1 MPPSFR
7 ETHKSIHGAWFR
19 HPWLT
24 YSRKEGDTPGLGL
37 CRQVKIKKLLIANR
51 GEIACR
57 VMRAAAA
64 LGIRSVAVY
73 SDADADALHTRTA
86 DEAVGIGGLTA
97 AESYLDA
104 DKIIAAC
111 EQSGADAVHP
121 GYGFLSE
128 NAAFAAAVAEAGI
141 AFVGPPAEAIR
152 LMGDKLEAK
161 RIAAAAGVP
170 TIPGRPEALD
180 SADAAAAAAADIGY
194 PVLLKAQAGGGGRGM
209 RIARD
214 EAECRAGYEQ
224 AVREAQA
231 AFGDGRVFVEK
242 YLERPRHIEIQVL
255 ADGHGSVVH
264 LGERECSIQRRHQK
278 VIEEAPSPF
287 VTPELRAEMGRAAV
301 SLAKA
306 IGYRSAGTVEFVVDA
321 ARNFHLLEMNTRLQ
335 VEHPVTEWIT
345 GIDLVQWMLRIAAG
359 EALDFTQEDVELN
372 GWSMEARICAEDPER
387 DFLPAA
393 GRLVRWQPP
402 SRDSAA
408 GEGASEPA
416 RAESR
421 LETALRLDAG
431 VEEGDEASVY
441 YDSLVA
447 KLVVY
452 GEDRDQAAARLA
464 AALDNFAVEGPATNI
479 LFLASLA
486 RHPRFVAGDLSTAF
500 IGEEYPQ
507 GFRPGAACSGALGQL
522 LGAVTVMVQDR
533 AARLMPADWTEAVL
547 LSDGEETP
555 LRRKWENGCLSVRF
569 GRRVY
574 RLESGWRPYEP
585 IVRCQVRVPV
595 GAGLAGGELFFVV
608 RRDGL
613 CVTVSHGGA
622 KRDFVY
628 LPPRSA
634 RLKGRMAA
642 RPAHLG
648 VTALNAPMP
657 GVLTQLR
664 VEEGAEVKAG
674 QEIGV
679 IEAMK
684 MENSLRSPRD
694 GRVRHIAVRR
704 GDNLETNQLI
714 LQYE

>member
-1 MPPSFR
+1 
-7 ETHKSIHGAWFR
+7 
-19 HPWLT
+19 L
-24 YSRKEGDTPGLGL
+24 
-37 CRQVKIKKLLIANR
+37 KKLLIANR

-57 VMRAAAA
+57 IMRGAQA
-64 LGIRSVAVY
+64 LGIRSVAVC
-73 SDADADALHTRTA
+73 SDADSEALHTRTA
-86 DEAVGIGGLTA
+86 DETVCIGGLTA
-97 AESYLDA
+97 AESYLDVE
-104 DKIIAAC
+104 KIIAAC
-111 EQSGADAVHP
+111 KQSGADALHP

-128 NAAFAAAVAEAGI
+128 NSGFAAAVEKAGI
-141 AFVGPPAEAIR
+141 TFVGPPPEAIR

-170 TIPGRPEALD
+170 TIPGRPEAME
-180 SADAAAAAAADIGY
+180 SADAAVEAAADIGY

-214 EAECRAGYEQ
+214 EAECRAGFEQ
-224 AVREAQA
+224 AVREAEA
-231 AFGDGRVFVEK
+231 AFADGRVFVEK
-242 YLERPRHIEIQVL
+242 YLERPRHIEVQIL

-264 LGERECSIQRRHQK
+264 LGERECSIQRRYQK

-287 VTPELRAEMGRAAV
+287 VTPEMRSEMGEAAV
-301 SLAKA
+301 ALAKA

-321 ARNFHLLEMNTRLQ
+321 SGSFHLLEMNTRLQ
-335 VEHPVTEWIT
+335 VEHPITEWIA

-359 EALDFTQEDVELN
+359 EALDFTQDDVELN

-393 GRLVRWQPP
+393 GRLVRWLPP
-402 SRDSAA
+402 SA
-408 GEGASEPA
+408 GS
-416 RAESR
+416 
-421 LETALRLDAG
+421 ALRLDAG

-452 GEDRDQAAARLA
+452 GRDRDQAASRLA
-464 AALDNFAVEGPATNI
+464 AALDNFAVEGPATNV

-486 RHPRFVAGDLSTAF
+486 RHSRFVAGDLTTAF
-500 IGEEYPQ
+500 IAEEYPD
-507 GFRPGAACSGALGQL
+507 GFRPGADGPAALTQL
-522 LGAVTVMVQDR
+522 LGAVTVLAQDR
-533 AARLMPADWTEAVL
+533 AARLMPADWTEAVV
-547 LSDGEETP
+547 LSDGEEMP
-555 LRRKWENGCLSVRF
+555 LRRKWENGRLSVRF

-574 RLESGWRPYEP
+574 RLESGWRPFEP
-585 IVRCQVRVPV
+585 IVRCDARVPR
-595 GAGLAGGELFFVV
+595 GSGLTGGELFFVV
-608 RRDGL
+608 RREGL
-613 CVTVSHGGA
+613 CVTVSHAGA
-622 KRDFVY
+622 KREFVY

-648 VTALNAPMP
+648 ITVLNAPMP
-657 GVLTQLR
+657 GVLTQLQ
-664 VEEGAEVKAG
+664 VEEGDEVKTG

-694 GRVRHIAVRR
+694 GRIRQVAVSP
-704 GDNLETNQLI
+704 GDNLESNQLI
-714 LQYE
+714 LRYE

>member
-1 MPPSFR
+1 M
-7 ETHKSIHGAWFR
+7 
-19 HPWLT
+19 
-24 YSRKEGDTPGLGL
+24 
-37 CRQVKIKKLLIANR
+37 KKLLIANR

-57 VMRAAAA
+57 IMRGAQA
-64 LGIRSVAVY
+64 LGIRTVAVC
-73 SDADADALHTRTA
+73 SDADSEALHTRTA
-86 DEAVGIGGLTA
+86 DEAVRIGGLTA
-97 AESYLDA
+97 ADSYLDVE
-104 DKIIAAC
+104 KIIAAC
-111 EQSGADAVHP
+111 KQSGADALHP

-128 NAAFAAAVAEAGI
+128 NARFAAAVEEAGI

-170 TIPGRPEALD
+170 VIPGRPEAME
-180 SADAAAAAAADIGY
+180 SADAAAEAAADIGY

-224 AVREAQA
+224 AVREAEA
-231 AFGDGRVFVEK
+231 AFADGRVFVEK
-242 YLERPRHIEIQVL
+242 YLERPRHIEVQVL

-264 LGERECSIQRRHQK
+264 LGERECSIQRRYQK

-287 VTPELRAEMGRAAV
+287 VTPEMRSEMGEAAV

-321 ARNFHLLEMNTRLQ
+321 SGSFHLLEMNTRLQ
-335 VEHPVTEWIT
+335 VEHPITEWIA

-359 EALDFTQEDVELN
+359 DALDFTQDNVELN

-393 GRLVRWQPP
+393 GRLVRWLPP
-402 SRDSAA
+402 AA
-408 GEGASEPA
+408 GP
-416 RAESR
+416 
-421 LETALRLDAG
+421 ALRLDAG

-452 GEDRDQAAARLA
+452 GRDRDQAASRLA
-464 AALDNFAVEGPATNI
+464 AALDNFAVEGPATNV

-486 RHPRFVAGDLSTAF
+486 RHPRFVAGDLTTAF
-500 IGEEYPQ
+500 IAEEYPE
-507 GFRPGAACSGALGQL
+507 GFRPGADCPAALAQL
-522 LGAVTVMVQDR
+522 LGAVTVLAQDR
-533 AARLMPADWTEAVL
+533 AARLMPEEWTQAVL
-547 LSDGEETP
+547 LSDGEEMP
-555 LRRKWENGCLSVRF
+555 LKRKWENGRLSVRF

-585 IVRCQVRVPV
+585 VVRCKVRVPK
-595 GAGLAGGELFFVV
+595 ASGLAGDELFFVV
-608 RRDGL
+608 RREGL
-613 CVTVSHGGA
+613 RVTVSHAGA
-622 KRDFVY
+622 KREFVY

-657 GVLTQLR
+657 GVLTQLQ
-664 VEEGAEVKAG
+664 VAEGDEVKTG

-694 GRVRHIAVRR
+694 GRIRQVAVSP
-704 GDNLETNQLI
+704 GDNLETNQFI
-714 LQYE
+714 LRYE

>member
-1 MPPSFR
+1 M
-7 ETHKSIHGAWFR
+7 
-19 HPWLT
+19 
-24 YSRKEGDTPGLGL
+24 
-37 CRQVKIKKLLIANR
+37 KKLLIANR

-57 VMRAAAA
+57 IMRGAQA
-64 LGIRSVAVY
+64 LGIRTVAVC
-73 SDADADALHTRTA
+73 SDADSEALHTRTA
-86 DEAVGIGGLTA
+86 DEAVRIGGLTA
-97 AESYLDA
+97 ADSYLDVE
-104 DKIIAAC
+104 KIIAAC
-111 EQSGADAVHP
+111 KQSGADALHP

-128 NAAFAAAVAEAGI
+128 NARFAAAVEEAGI

-170 TIPGRPEALD
+170 VIPGRPEAME
-180 SADAAAAAAADIGY
+180 SADAAAEAAADIGY

-224 AVREAQA
+224 AVREAEA
-231 AFGDGRVFVEK
+231 AFADGRVFVEK
-242 YLERPRHIEIQVL
+242 YLERPRHIEVQVL

-264 LGERECSIQRRHQK
+264 LGERECSIQRRYQK

-287 VTPELRAEMGRAAV
+287 VTPEMRSEMGESAV

-321 ARNFHLLEMNTRLQ
+321 SGSFHLLEMNTRLQ
-335 VEHPVTEWIT
+335 VEHPITEWIA

-359 EALDFTQEDVELN
+359 EALDFTQDNVELN

-393 GRLVRWQPP
+393 GRLVRWLPP
-402 SRDSAA
+402 AA
-408 GEGASEPA
+408 GP
-416 RAESR
+416 
-421 LETALRLDAG
+421 ALRLDAG

-452 GEDRDQAAARLA
+452 GRDRDQAASRLA
-464 AALDNFAVEGPATNI
+464 AALDNFAVEGPATNV

-486 RHPRFVAGDLSTAF
+486 RHPRFVAGDLTTAF
-500 IGEEYPQ
+500 IAEEYPE
-507 GFRPGAACSGALGQL
+507 GFRPGADCPAALAQL
-522 LGAVTVMVQDR
+522 LGAVTVLAQDR
-533 AARLMPADWTEAVL
+533 AARLMPEEWTQAVL
-547 LSDGEETP
+547 LSDGEEMP
-555 LRRKWENGCLSVRF
+555 LKRKWENGRLSVRF

-585 IVRCQVRVPV
+585 VVRCKVRVPK
-595 GAGLAGGELFFVV
+595 ASGLAGDELFFVV
-608 RRDGL
+608 RREGL
-613 CVTVSHGGA
+613 RVTVSHAGA
-622 KRDFVY
+622 KREFVY

-664 VEEGAEVKAG
+664 VEEGDEVKTG

-694 GRVRHIAVRR
+694 GRIRQVAVSP
-704 GDNLETNQLI
+704 GDNLETNQFI
-714 LQYE
+714 LRYE

>member
-1 MPPSFR
+1 M
-7 ETHKSIHGAWFR
+7 
-19 HPWLT
+19 
-24 YSRKEGDTPGLGL
+24 
-37 CRQVKIKKLLIANR
+37 KKLLIANR

-57 VMRAAAA
+57 IMRAAQAR
-64 LGIRSVAVY
+64 GIRSVAVY
-73 SDADADALHTRTA
+73 SDADSDALHTRTA
-86 DEAVGIGGLTA
+86 DEAVCIGGLTA
-97 AESYLDA
+97 AESYLDVG
-104 DKIIAAC
+104 KIIAAC
-111 EQSGADAVHP
+111 KQSGADALHP

-128 NAAFAAAVAEAGI
+128 NAAFAAAVTEAGI
-141 AFVGPPAEAIR
+141 TFVGPPAEAIR

-161 RIAAAAGVP
+161 RIAAEAGVP
-170 TIPGRPEALD
+170 TIPGRPEALE
-180 SADAAAAAAADIGY
+180 SPDAAAEAAADIGY

-224 AVREAQA
+224 AVREARA

-242 YLERPRHIEIQVL
+242 YLERPRHIEVQIL

-287 VTPELRAEMGRAAV
+287 VTPEMRSEMGRAAV

-306 IGYRSAGTVEFVVDA
+306 INYRSAGTVEFVVDA
-321 ARNFHLLEMNTRLQ
+321 SGNFHLLEMNTRLQ

-393 GRLVRWQPP
+393 GRLVRWLPP
-402 SRDSAA
+402 SAD
-408 GEGASEPA
+408 
-416 RAESR
+416 
-421 LETALRLDAG
+421 LALRLDAG

-441 YDSLVA
+441 YDSLIA
-447 KLVVY
+447 KLIVC
-452 GEDRDQAAARLA
+452 GEDRNRAAGRLA
-464 AALDNFAVEGPATNI
+464 AALDSFSVEGPATNI

-486 RHPRFVAGDLSTAF
+486 RHPRFVAGDITTAF
-500 IGEEYPQ
+500 IAEEYPE
-507 GFRPGAACSGALGQL
+507 GFQPGADCPGAPAQL
-522 LGAVTVMVQDR
+522 LGAVTVMAQDR
-533 AARLMPADWTEAVL
+533 AARLMPEDWTEAVL
-547 LSDGEETP
+547 LSGGEEMP
-555 LRRKWENGCLSVRF
+555 LKRKWNNGSLSVRF
-569 GRRVY
+569 GRQVY
-574 RLESGWRPYEP
+574 RLESGWRPFEP
-585 IVRCQVRVPV
+585 IVRCKARVP
-595 GAGLAGGELFFVV
+595 GGSGLTGGELFFVV
-608 RRDGL
+608 QRDGL
-613 CVTVSHGGA
+613 RVTVSHAGA

-634 RLKGRMAA
+634 RLKRRMAA
-642 RPAHLG
+642 RPANLG

-664 VEEGAEVKAG
+664 VEEGTEVKTG
-674 QEIGV
+674 QEVGV

-694 GRVRHIAVRR
+694 GRIRHIAVSP

>member
-1 MPPSFR
+1 M
-7 ETHKSIHGAWFR
+7 
-19 HPWLT
+19 
-24 YSRKEGDTPGLGL
+24 
-37 CRQVKIKKLLIANR
+37 KKLLIANR

-57 VMRAAAA
+57 IMRAAEA

-86 DEAVGIGGLTA
+86 NEAVSIGGLTA

-104 DKIIAAC
+104 GRIIAAC
-111 EQSGADAVHP
+111 KQSGADALHP

-128 NAAFAAAVAEAGI
+128 NASFAAAVEEAGI
-141 AFVGPPAEAIR
+141 TFVGPPAEAIR

-161 RIAAAAGVP
+161 RIAANAGVP
-170 TIPGRPEALD
+170 TIPGRPEALE
-180 SADAAAAAAADIGY
+180 SAEAAGEAAADIGY

-214 EAECRAGYEQ
+214 EAECRAGFEQ

-242 YLERPRHIEIQVL
+242 YLECPRHIEVQVL
-255 ADGHGSVVH
+255 ADGHGAVVH
-264 LGERECSIQRRHQK
+264 FGERECSIQRRHQK

-287 VTPELRAEMGRAAV
+287 VTPELRSEMGQAAV

-306 IGYRSAGTVEFVVDA
+306 IHYRSAGTVEFVVDSS
-321 ARNFHLLEMNTRLQ
+321 RNFHLLEMNTRLQ
-335 VEHPVTEWIT
+335 VEHPVTEWVA

-359 EALDFTQEDVELN
+359 EALDFTQQDVELK

-393 GRLVRWQPP
+393 GRLVRWLPP
-402 SRDSAA
+402 SADRPADDGASHRESVASAA
-408 GEGASEPA
+408 EAAP
-416 RAESR
+416 
-421 LETALRLDAG
+421 RLDAG

-441 YDSLVA
+441 YDSLIA

-452 GEDRDQAAARLA
+452 GRDRNQAAARLA
-464 AALDNFAVEGPATNI
+464 AALDDFAVDGPATNV

-486 RHPRFVAGDLSTAF
+486 RHPRFVAGQLTTAF
-500 IGEEYPQ
+500 IAEEYPE
-507 GFRPGAACSGALGQL
+507 GFRPAADCPAALAQL
-522 LGAVTVMVQDR
+522 LGAVTVMAQDR
-533 AARLMPADWTEAVL
+533 AARLMPEDWTRAVL
-547 LSDGEETP
+547 LADGEEMP
-555 LRRKWENGCLSVRF
+555 LKRKWDNGQLSVRF
-569 GRRVY
+569 ARRVY
-574 RLESGWRPYEP
+574 RLESGWRPFEP
-585 IVRCQVRVPV
+585 VARCKVRVPR
-595 GAGLAGGELFFVV
+595 ASGLAGGEKFFVV
-608 RRDGL
+608 ERDGL
-613 CVTVSHGGA
+613 RVTVSHAGA

-634 RLKGRMAA
+634 RLKSRMAA

-664 VEEGAEVKAG
+664 VEEGAEVKTG

-694 GRVRHIAVRR
+694 GRIQRIAVSP

-714 LQYE
+714 LKYE

>member
-1 MPPSFR
+1 M
-7 ETHKSIHGAWFR
+7 
-19 HPWLT
+19 
-24 YSRKEGDTPGLGL
+24 
-37 CRQVKIKKLLIANR
+37 KKLLIANR

-57 VMRAAAA
+57 IMRGAQA

-73 SDADADALHTRTA
+73 SDADSEALHTRTA
-86 DEAVGIGGLTA
+86 DEAVCIGGLTA
-97 AESYLDA
+97 AESYLDVE
-104 DKIIAAC
+104 KIIAAC
-111 EQSGADAVHP
+111 KESGADALHP

-128 NAAFAAAVAEAGI
+128 NSGFAAAVEEAGI
-141 AFVGPPAEAIR
+141 TFVGPPAEAIR

-161 RIAAAAGVP
+161 RIAAEAGVP
-170 TIPGRPEALD
+170 VIPGRAEAME
-180 SADAAAAAAADIGY
+180 SADAAAEAAADIGY
-194 PVLLKAQAGGGGRGM
+194 PILLKAQAGGGGRGM

-224 AVREAQA
+224 AVREAEA
-231 AFGDGRVFVEK
+231 AFADGRVFVEK
-242 YLERPRHIEIQVL
+242 YLERPRHIEVQIL

-264 LGERECSIQRRHQK
+264 LGERECSIQRRYQK

-287 VTPELRAEMGRAAV
+287 VTPEMRAEMGQAAV

-321 ARNFHLLEMNTRLQ
+321 SGSFHLLEMNTRLQ
-335 VEHPVTEWIT
+335 VEHPITEWIA

-359 EALDFTQEDVELN
+359 EELDFTQDDVELN

-393 GRLVRWQPP
+393 GRLIRWLPP
-402 SRDSAA
+402 ST
-408 GEGASEPA
+408 G
-416 RAESR
+416 
-421 LETALRLDAG
+421 LALRLDAG

-452 GEDRDQAAARLA
+452 GRDRDQAAARLA
-464 AALDNFAVEGPATNI
+464 AALDNFAVEGPATNV

-486 RHPRFVAGDLSTAF
+486 RHPRFAAGDLTTAF
-500 IGEEYPQ
+500 IAEEYPE
-507 GFRPGAACSGALGQL
+507 GFRPGADGPAALAQL
-522 LGAVTVMVQDR
+522 LGAVTVLAQDR
-533 AARLMPADWTEAVL
+533 AARLMPGEWTPAVL
-547 LSDGEETP
+547 LSDGEEMP
-555 LRRKWENGCLSVRF
+555 LKRKWENGCASVRF

-574 RLESGWRPYEP
+574 RLESGWRPFEP
-585 IVRCQVRVPV
+585 IVRCTVRVPR
-595 GAGLAGGELFFVV
+595 GSGLTGGELFFVIQ
-608 RRDGL
+608 REGL
-613 CVTVSHGGA
+613 RVTVSHAGA

-648 VTALNAPMP
+648 VTVLNAPMP

-664 VEEGAEVKAG
+664 VEEGEEVKTG

-694 GRVRHIAVRR
+694 GRIRQIAVSP
-704 GDNLETNQLI
+704 GDNLESNQLI
-714 LQYE
+714 LRYE

>member
-1 MPPSFR
+1 M
-7 ETHKSIHGAWFR
+7 
-19 HPWLT
+19 
-24 YSRKEGDTPGLGL
+24 
-37 CRQVKIKKLLIANR
+37 KKLLIANR

-57 VMRAAAA
+57 IMRGAQA
-64 LGIRSVAVY
+64 LGIRTVAVC
-73 SDADADALHTRTA
+73 SDADSEALHMRTA
-86 DEAVGIGGLTA
+86 DEAVRIGGLTA
-97 AESYLDA
+97 AESYLDVE
-104 DKIIAAC
+104 KIIAAC
-111 EQSGADAVHP
+111 KQSGADALHP

-128 NAAFAAAVAEAGI
+128 NSGFAAAVEEAGI

-170 TIPGRPEALD
+170 VIPGRPEAME
-180 SADAAAAAAADIGY
+180 SADAAAEAAADIGY

-224 AVREAQA
+224 AVREAEA
-231 AFGDGRVFVEK
+231 AFADGRVFVEK
-242 YLERPRHIEIQVL
+242 YLERPRHIEVQIL

-264 LGERECSIQRRHQK
+264 LGERECSIQRRYQK

-287 VTPELRAEMGRAAV
+287 VTPEMRTEMGQAAV

-321 ARNFHLLEMNTRLQ
+321 LGSFHLLEMNTRLQ
-335 VEHPVTEWIT
+335 VEHPITEWIA

-359 EALDFTQEDVELN
+359 EELDFTQDDVELN

-402 SRDSAA
+402 SA
-408 GEGASEPA
+408 GP
-416 RAESR
+416 
-421 LETALRLDAG
+421 ALRLDAG

-452 GEDRDQAAARLA
+452 GRDRGQAASRLA
-464 AALDNFAVEGPATNI
+464 AALDNFAVEGPATNV

-486 RHPRFVAGDLSTAF
+486 HHPRFAAGDLTTAF
-500 IGEEYPQ
+500 IAEEYPE
-507 GFRPGAACSGALGQL
+507 GFRPGADGPAALAQL
-522 LGAVTVMVQDR
+522 LGAVTVLAQDR
-533 AARLMPADWTEAVL
+533 AARLMPGEWTPAVL
-547 LSDGEETP
+547 LSDGEEMP
-555 LRRKWENGCLSVRF
+555 LKRKWENGCASVRF

-574 RLESGWRPYEP
+574 RLESGWRPFEP
-585 IVRCQVRVPV
+585 IVRCTVRVPR
-595 GAGLAGGELFFVV
+595 GSGLTGGELFFVIQ
-608 RRDGL
+608 REGL
-613 CVTVSHGGA
+613 RVTVSHAGA

-648 VTALNAPMP
+648 VTVLNAPMP

-664 VEEGAEVKAG
+664 VEEGEEVKTG

-694 GRVRHIAVRR
+694 GRIRQIAVSP
-704 GDNLETNQLI
+704 GDNLESDQLI
-714 LQYE
+714 LRYE

>member
-1 MPPSFR
+1 M
-7 ETHKSIHGAWFR
+7 
-19 HPWLT
+19 
-24 YSRKEGDTPGLGL
+24 
-37 CRQVKIKKLLIANR
+37 KKLLIANR

-57 VMRAAAA
+57 IMRGAQA
-64 LGIRSVAVY
+64 LGIRSVAVC
-73 SDADADALHTRTA
+73 SDADSEALHTRTA
-86 DEAVGIGGLTA
+86 DETVCIGGLTA
-97 AESYLDA
+97 AESYLDVE
-104 DKIIAAC
+104 KIIAAC
-111 EQSGADAVHP
+111 KQSGADALHP

-128 NAAFAAAVAEAGI
+128 NSGFAAAVEKAGI
-141 AFVGPPAEAIR
+141 TFVGPPPEAIR

-170 TIPGRPEALD
+170 TIPGRPEAME
-180 SADAAAAAAADIGY
+180 SADAAVEAAADIGY

-214 EAECRAGYEQ
+214 EAECRAGFEQ
-224 AVREAQA
+224 AVREAEA
-231 AFGDGRVFVEK
+231 AFADGRVFVEK
-242 YLERPRHIEIQVL
+242 YLERPRHIEVQIL

-264 LGERECSIQRRHQK
+264 LGERECSIQRRYQK

-287 VTPELRAEMGRAAV
+287 VTPEMRREMGQAAV

-321 ARNFHLLEMNTRLQ
+321 SGSFHLLEMNTRLQ
-335 VEHPVTEWIT
+335 VEHPITEWIA

-359 EALDFTQEDVELN
+359 EALDFTQDDVELN

-393 GRLVRWQPP
+393 GRLVRWLPP
-402 SRDSAA
+402 SA
-408 GEGASEPA
+408 GS
-416 RAESR
+416 
-421 LETALRLDAG
+421 ALRLDAG

-452 GEDRDQAAARLA
+452 GRDRDQAASRLA
-464 AALDNFAVEGPATNI
+464 AALDNFAVEGPATNV

-486 RHPRFVAGDLSTAF
+486 RHSRFVAGDLTTAF
-500 IGEEYPQ
+500 IAEEYPD
-507 GFRPGAACSGALGQL
+507 GFRPGADGPAALTQL
-522 LGAVTVMVQDR
+522 LGAVTVLAQDR
-533 AARLMPADWTEAVL
+533 AARLMPADWTEAVV
-547 LSDGEETP
+547 LSDGEEMP
-555 LRRKWENGCLSVRF
+555 LRRKWENGRLSVRF

-574 RLESGWRPYEP
+574 RLESGWRPFEP
-585 IVRCQVRVPV
+585 IVRCDARVPR
-595 GAGLAGGELFFVV
+595 GSGLTGGELFFVV
-608 RRDGL
+608 RREGL
-613 CVTVSHGGA
+613 CVTVSHAGA
-622 KRDFVY
+622 KREFVY

-648 VTALNAPMP
+648 ITVLNAPMP
-657 GVLTQLR
+657 GVLTQLQ
-664 VEEGAEVKAG
+664 VEEGDEVKTG

-694 GRVRHIAVRR
+694 GRIRQVAVSP
-704 GDNLETNQLI
+704 GDNLESNQLI
-714 LQYE
+714 LRYE

>member
-1 MPPSFR
+1 M
-7 ETHKSIHGAWFR
+7 
-19 HPWLT
+19 
-24 YSRKEGDTPGLGL
+24 
-37 CRQVKIKKLLIANR
+37 KKLLIANR

-57 VMRAAAA
+57 IMRGAQA

-86 DEAVGIGGLTA
+86 DETVCIGGLTA
-97 AESYLDA
+97 AESYLDLG
-104 DKIIAAC
+104 KIIAAC
-111 EQSGADAVHP
+111 KQSGADALHP

-128 NAAFAAAVAEAGI
+128 NSAFATAVEEAGI
-141 AFVGPPAEAIR
+141 TFVGPPAEAIR
-152 LMGDKLEAK
+152 LMGDKLQAK
-161 RIAAAAGVP
+161 HIAAKAGVP
-170 TIPGRPEALD
+170 TIPGRPEALE
-180 SADAAAAAAADIGY
+180 SADGAAEAAADIGY

-214 EAECRAGYEQ
+214 EAECRAGFEQ

-231 AFGDGRVFVEK
+231 AFGDGRVFVER
-242 YLERPRHIEIQVL
+242 YLERPRHIEVQVL
-255 ADGHGSVVH
+255 ADSRGSVVH

-287 VTPELRAEMGRAAV
+287 VTPEMRFEMGRAAV

-306 IGYRSAGTVEFVVDA
+306 IGYRSAGTVEFVVDSS
-321 ARNFHLLEMNTRLQ
+321 RNFHLLEMNTRLQ
-335 VEHPVTEWIT
+335 VEHPVSEWIT
-345 GIDLVQWMLRIAAG
+345 GIDLVQWMLRIADG
-359 EALDFTQEDVELN
+359 EALDFTQEDVELR

-393 GRLVRWQPP
+393 GRLVRWLPP
-402 SRDSAA
+402 SSDSSAD
-408 GEGASEPA
+408 GGASWQ
-416 RAESR
+416 ESGS
-421 LETALRLDAG
+421 APRLDAG

-441 YDSLVA
+441 YDSLIA

-452 GEDRDQAAARLA
+452 GTDRDQAAARLA
-464 AALDNFAVEGPATNI
+464 AALDDFAVEGPATNV

-486 RHPRFVAGDLSTAF
+486 RHPRFAAGDITTAF
-500 IGEEYPQ
+500 IAEEYPD
-507 GFRPGAACSGALGQL
+507 GFQPAANCSDALAQL

-533 AARLMPADWTEAVL
+533 AARSMPGDWTEAVL
-547 LSDGEETP
+547 LSDGGEVP
-555 LRRKWENGCLSVRF
+555 LKRKWEGGRLSVRF

-574 RLESGWRPYEP
+574 RLESGWRPFEP
-585 IVRCQVRVPV
+585 IARCKVKVP
-595 GAGLAGGELFFVV
+595 GASGLTGGDLSFVV
-608 RRDGL
+608 QRDGL
-613 CVTVSHGGA
+613 RVAVSHAGV
-622 KRDFVY
+622 RLEYVY

-664 VEEGAEVKAG
+664 VDEGEEVKTG

-694 GRVRHIAVRR
+694 GRIRHIAVNP
-704 GDNLETNQLI
+704 GENLETNQLI
-714 LQYE
+714 LKYE

>member
-1 MPPSFR
+1 M
-7 ETHKSIHGAWFR
+7 
-19 HPWLT
+19 
-24 YSRKEGDTPGLGL
+24 
-37 CRQVKIKKLLIANR
+37 KKLLIANR

-57 VMRAAAA
+57 IMRAAEA

-73 SDADADALHTRTA
+73 SDADSDALHTRTA
-86 DEAVGIGGLTA
+86 NEAVCIGGLTA
-97 AESYLDA
+97 VESYLDA
-104 DKIIAAC
+104 GKIIAAC
-111 EQSGADAVHP
+111 KQSGADALHP

-128 NAAFAAAVAEAGI
+128 NSAFAAAVAEAGI
-141 AFVGPPAEAIR
+141 TFVGPPAEAIR

-161 RIAAAAGVP
+161 RIAAEAGVP
-170 TIPGRPEALD
+170 TIPGRPGALK
-180 SADAAAAAAADIGY
+180 STDAAVEAAADTGY

-214 EAECRAGYEQ
+214 EAECRAGFEQ

-242 YLERPRHIEIQVL
+242 YLDRPRHIEVQVL

-287 VTPELRAEMGRAAV
+287 MTPELRSEMGQAAV

-306 IGYRSAGTVEFVVDA
+306 INYRSAGTVEFVVDA
-321 ARNFHLLEMNTRLQ
+321 SRNFHLLEMNTRLQ

-359 EALDFTQEDVELN
+359 EALDFSQADVELN

-393 GRLVRWQPP
+393 GRLVRWLPP
-402 SRDSAA
+402 SDGPAKRLDDGNPQRAGAASSA
-408 GEGASEPA
+408 P
-416 RAESR
+416 
-421 LETALRLDAG
+421 RLDAG

-441 YDSLVA
+441 YDSLIA

-452 GEDRDQAAARLA
+452 GEDRNQAAGRLA

-486 RHPRFVAGDLSTAF
+486 RHSRFVAGDITTAF
-500 IGEEYPQ
+500 IAEEYPQ
-507 GFRPGAACSGALGQL
+507 GFRPGANCAGAPAQL
-522 LGAVTVMVQDR
+522 LGAVTVMAQDR
-533 AARLMPADWTEAVL
+533 AARLMPEDWAEAVL
-547 LSDGEETP
+547 LSDGGEMP
-555 LRRKWENGCLSVRF
+555 LERKWNNGRLSVRF

-574 RLESGWRPYEP
+574 RLESSWRPFEP
-585 IVRCQVRVPV
+585 IVHCEAQVPR
-595 GAGLAGGELFFVV
+595 GSGLTGGQLFFVV

-613 CVTVSHGGA
+613 RVTVSHAGA

-634 RLKGRMAA
+634 RLKRRMAA

-664 VEEGAEVKAG
+664 VEEGAEVKTG

-694 GRVRHIAVRR
+694 GRIRHIAVIA
-704 GDNLETNQLI
+704 GENLETNQLI
-714 LQYE
+714 LRYE

>member
-1 MPPSFR
+1 M
-7 ETHKSIHGAWFR
+7 
-19 HPWLT
+19 
-24 YSRKEGDTPGLGL
+24 
-37 CRQVKIKKLLIANR
+37 KKLLIANR

-57 VMRAAAA
+57 IMRGAQA
-64 LGIRSVAVY
+64 LGIRTVAVC
-73 SDADADALHTRTA
+73 SDADSEALHMRTA
-86 DEAVGIGGLTA
+86 DEAVRIGGLTA
-97 AESYLDA
+97 AESYLDVE
-104 DKIIAAC
+104 KIIAAC
-111 EQSGADAVHP
+111 KQSGADALHP

-128 NAAFAAAVAEAGI
+128 NSGFAAAVEEAGI

-170 TIPGRPEALD
+170 VIPGRPEAME
-180 SADAAAAAAADIGY
+180 SADAAAEAAADIGY

-224 AVREAQA
+224 AVREAEA
-231 AFGDGRVFVEK
+231 AFADGRVFVEK
-242 YLERPRHIEIQVL
+242 YLERPRHIEVQIL

-264 LGERECSIQRRHQK
+264 LGERECSIQRRYQK

-287 VTPELRAEMGRAAV
+287 VTPEMRTEMGQAAV

-321 ARNFHLLEMNTRLQ
+321 LGSFHLLEMNTRLQ
-335 VEHPVTEWIT
+335 VEHPITEWIA

-359 EALDFTQEDVELN
+359 EELDFTQDDVELN

-402 SRDSAA
+402 SA
-408 GEGASEPA
+408 GP
-416 RAESR
+416 
-421 LETALRLDAG
+421 ALRLDAG

-452 GEDRDQAAARLA
+452 GRDRGQAASRLA
-464 AALDNFAVEGPATNI
+464 AALDNFAVEGPATNV

-486 RHPRFVAGDLSTAF
+486 HHPRFAAGDLTTAF
-500 IGEEYPQ
+500 IAEEYPE
-507 GFRPGAACSGALGQL
+507 GFRPGADGPAALAQL
-522 LGAVTVMVQDR
+522 LGAVTVLAQDR
-533 AARLMPADWTEAVL
+533 AARLMPGEWTPAVL
-547 LSDGEETP
+547 LSDGEEMP
-555 LRRKWENGCLSVRF
+555 LKRKWENGCASVRF

-574 RLESGWRPYEP
+574 RLESGWRPFEP
-585 IVRCQVRVPV
+585 IVRCTVRVPR
-595 GAGLAGGELFFVV
+595 GSGLTGGELFFVIQ
-608 RRDGL
+608 REGL
-613 CVTVSHGGA
+613 RVTVSHAGA

-634 RLKGRMAA
+634 RLKVRMAA

-648 VTALNAPMP
+648 VTVLNAPMP

-664 VEEGAEVKAG
+664 VEEGEEVKTG

-694 GRVRHIAVRR
+694 GRIRQIAVSP
-704 GDNLETNQLI
+704 GDNLESDQLI
-714 LQYE
+714 LRYE

>member
-1 MPPSFR
+1 M
-7 ETHKSIHGAWFR
+7 
-19 HPWLT
+19 
-24 YSRKEGDTPGLGL
+24 
-37 CRQVKIKKLLIANR
+37 KKLLIANR

-57 VMRAAAA
+57 IMRGAQA

-86 DEAVGIGGLTA
+86 DETVCIGGLTA
-97 AESYLDA
+97 VESYLDVG
-104 DKIIAAC
+104 KIIAAC
-111 EQSGADAVHP
+111 KQSGADALHP

-128 NAAFAAAVAEAGI
+128 NSAFAAAVEEAGI
-141 AFVGPPAEAIR
+141 TFVGPPAEAIR
-152 LMGDKLEAK
+152 LMGDKLQAK
-161 RIAAAAGVP
+161 HIAAKASVP
-170 TIPGRPEALD
+170 TIPGRPEALE
-180 SADAAAAAAADIGY
+180 SADGAAEAAADIGY

-214 EAECRAGYEQ
+214 EAECRAGFEQ
-224 AVREAQA
+224 AVREARA

-242 YLERPRHIEIQVL
+242 YLERPRHIEVQVL
-255 ADGHGSVVH
+255 ADSHGSVVH

-287 VTPELRAEMGRAAV
+287 VTPEMRSEMGRAAV

-306 IGYRSAGTVEFVVDA
+306 IGYRSAGTVEFVVDSS
-321 ARNFHLLEMNTRLQ
+321 RNFHLLEMNTRLQ
-335 VEHPVTEWIT
+335 VEHPVSEWIT
-345 GIDLVQWMLRIAAG
+345 GIDLVQWMLRIADG
-359 EALDFTQEDVELN
+359 EALDFTQEDVELG

-393 GRLVRWQPP
+393 GRLVRWLPP
-402 SRDSAA
+402 SSDSSAD
-408 GEGASEPA
+408 GGDS
-416 RAESR
+416 RQESGS
-421 LETALRLDAG
+421 APRLDAG

-441 YDSLVA
+441 YDSLIA

-452 GEDRDQAAARLA
+452 GTDRDQAAARLA
-464 AALDNFAVEGPATNI
+464 AALDDFAVEGPATNV

-486 RHPRFVAGDLSTAF
+486 RHPRFAAGDITTAF
-500 IGEEYPQ
+500 IAEEYPD
-507 GFRPGAACSGALGQL
+507 GFQPAANCSDALAQL

-533 AARLMPADWTEAVL
+533 AARSMPGDWTEAVL
-547 LSDGEETP
+547 LSDGGEVP
-555 LRRKWENGCLSVRF
+555 LKRKWEGGRLSVRF

-574 RLESGWRPYEP
+574 RLESGWRPFEP
-585 IVRCQVRVPV
+585 IARCKVKVP
-595 GAGLAGGELFFVV
+595 GASGLTGGDLSFVV
-608 RRDGL
+608 QRDGL
-613 CVTVSHGGA
+613 RVAVSHAGV
-622 KRDFVY
+622 RLEYVY

-664 VEEGAEVKAG
+664 VDEGEEVKTG

-694 GRVRHIAVRR
+694 GRIRHIAVNP
-704 GDNLETNQLI
+704 GENLETNQLI
-714 LQYE
+714 LKYE

>member
-1 MPPSFR
+1 M
-7 ETHKSIHGAWFR
+7 
-19 HPWLT
+19 
-24 YSRKEGDTPGLGL
+24 
-37 CRQVKIKKLLIANR
+37 KKLLIANR

-57 VMRAAAA
+57 IMRGAQA

-86 DEAVGIGGLTA
+86 DETVCIGGLTA
-97 AESYLDA
+97 AESYLDLG
-104 DKIIAAC
+104 KIIAAC
-111 EQSGADAVHP
+111 KQSGADALHP

-128 NAAFAAAVAEAGI
+128 NSAFAAAVEEAGI

-152 LMGDKLEAK
+152 LMGDKLQAK
-161 RIAAAAGVP
+161 RIAAKAGVP
-170 TIPGRPEALD
+170 TIPGRPEALE
-180 SADAAAAAAADIGY
+180 SADGAAEAAADIGY

-214 EAECRAGYEQ
+214 EAECRAGFEQ

-231 AFGDGRVFVEK
+231 AFGDGRVFVER
-242 YLERPRHIEIQVL
+242 YLERPRHIEVQVL
-255 ADGHGSVVH
+255 ADSRGSVVH

-287 VTPELRAEMGRAAV
+287 VTPEMRSEMGRAAV

-306 IGYRSAGTVEFVVDA
+306 IGYRSAGTVEFVVDSS
-321 ARNFHLLEMNTRLQ
+321 RNFHLLEMNTRLQ
-335 VEHPVTEWIT
+335 VEHPVSEWIT
-345 GIDLVQWMLRIAAG
+345 GIDLVQWMLRIADG
-359 EALDFTQEDVELN
+359 EALDFTQEDVELR

-393 GRLVRWQPP
+393 GRLVRWLPP
-402 SRDSAA
+402 S
-408 GEGASEPA
+408 
-416 RAESR
+416 AESSADG
-421 LETALRLDAG
+421 EASWQESGSAPRLDAG

-441 YDSLVA
+441 YDSLIA

-452 GEDRDQAAARLA
+452 GTDRDQAAARLA
-464 AALDNFAVEGPATNI
+464 AALDDFAVEGPATNV

-486 RHPRFVAGDLSTAF
+486 RHPRFAAGDITTAF
-500 IGEEYPQ
+500 IAEEYPD
-507 GFRPGAACSGALGQL
+507 GFQPAANCSDALAQL

-533 AARLMPADWTEAVL
+533 AARSMPGDWTEAVL
-547 LSDGEETP
+547 LSDGGEVP
-555 LRRKWENGCLSVRF
+555 LKRKWEGGRLSVRF

-574 RLESGWRPYEP
+574 RLESGWRPFEP
-585 IVRCQVRVPV
+585 IARCKVKVP
-595 GAGLAGGELFFVV
+595 GASGLTGGDLSFVV
-608 RRDGL
+608 QRDGL
-613 CVTVSHGGA
+613 RVAVSHAGV
-622 KRDFVY
+622 RLEYVY

-664 VEEGAEVKAG
+664 VDEGEEVKTG

-694 GRVRHIAVRR
+694 GRIRHIAVNP

-714 LQYE
+714 LKYE

>member
-1 MPPSFR
+1 M
-7 ETHKSIHGAWFR
+7 
-19 HPWLT
+19 
-24 YSRKEGDTPGLGL
+24 
-37 CRQVKIKKLLIANR
+37 KKLLIANR

-57 VMRAAAA
+57 IMRAAKAR
-64 LGIRSVAVY
+64 GIRSVAVY
-73 SDADADALHTRTA
+73 SDADSYALHTRTA
-86 DEAVGIGGLTA
+86 DEAVPIGGLTA
-97 AESYLDA
+97 AESYLDVE
-104 DKIIAAC
+104 KILAAC
-111 EQSGADAVHP
+111 KQSGADALHP

-128 NAAFAAAVAEAGI
+128 NSGFAAAVEEAGI
-141 AFVGPPAEAIR
+141 TFVGPPAEAIR
-152 LMGDKLEAK
+152 LMGDKLQAK
-161 RIAAAAGVP
+161 RIAADAGVP
-170 TIPGRPEALD
+170 TIPGRPEAME
-180 SADAAAAAAADIGY
+180 SADAAAEAAADIGY

-214 EAECRAGYEQ
+214 EAECRAGFEQ
-224 AVREAQA
+224 AVREAEA
-231 AFGDGRVFVEK
+231 AFADGRVFVEK
-242 YLERPRHIEIQVL
+242 YLERPRHIEVQIL

-264 LGERECSIQRRHQK
+264 LGERECSIQRRYQK

-287 VTPELRAEMGRAAV
+287 VTPEMRSAMGQAAV

-321 ARNFHLLEMNTRLQ
+321 SGNFHLLEMNTRLQ
-335 VEHPVTEWIT
+335 VEHPITEWVA

-359 EALDFTQEDVELN
+359 EALDFTQDDVELN

-393 GRLVRWQPP
+393 GRLVRWLPP
-402 SRDSAA
+402 SA
-408 GEGASEPA
+408 GS
-416 RAESR
+416 
-421 LETALRLDAG
+421 ALRLDAG

-452 GEDRDQAAARLA
+452 GRDRDQAASRLA
-464 AALDNFAVEGPATNI
+464 AALDDFAVEGPATNV

-486 RHPRFVAGDLSTAF
+486 RHPRFVAGDLTTAF
-500 IGEEYPQ
+500 IAEEYPE
-507 GFRPGAACSGALGQL
+507 GFRPGADCPDALAQL

-533 AARLMPADWTEAVL
+533 AARLTPADWTEAVL
-547 LSDGEETP
+547 LSDGEEAP
-555 LRRKWENGCLSVRF
+555 LKRKWEKGRLSVRF

-574 RLESGWRPYEP
+574 RLESGWRPFEP
-585 IVRCQVRVPV
+585 VVRSNVRVPR
-595 GAGLAGGELFFVV
+595 ASGLAGGELSFVV
-608 RRDGL
+608 RREGL
-613 CVTVSHGGA
+613 LVTVSHAGA

-634 RLKGRMAA
+634 RLKRRMAA

-648 VTALNAPMP
+648 VTALSAPMP

-664 VEEGAEVKAG
+664 VEEGAEVKTG

-694 GRVRHIAVRR
+694 GRVRHIAVSP
-704 GDNLETNQLI
+704 GENLETNQLI

>member
-1 MPPSFR
+1 MR
-7 ETHKSIHGAWFR
+7 GA
-19 HPWLT
+19 
-24 YSRKEGDTPGLGL
+24 
-37 CRQVKIKKLLIANR
+37 Q
-51 GEIACR
+51 
-57 VMRAAAA
+57 A
-64 LGIRSVAVY
+64 LGIRTVAVC
-73 SDADADALHTRTA
+73 SDADSEALHTRTA
-86 DEAVGIGGLTA
+86 DEAVRIGGLTA
-97 AESYLDA
+97 ADSYLDVE
-104 DKIIAAC
+104 KIIAAC
-111 EQSGADAVHP
+111 KQSGADALHP

-128 NAAFAAAVAEAGI
+128 NARFAAAVEEAGI

-170 TIPGRPEALD
+170 VIPGRPEAME
-180 SADAAAAAAADIGY
+180 SADAAAEAAADIGY

-214 EAECRAGYEQ
+214 EAECRAGFEQ
-224 AVREAQA
+224 AVREAEA
-231 AFGDGRVFVEK
+231 AFADGRVFVEK
-242 YLERPRHIEIQVL
+242 YLERPRHIEVQVL

-264 LGERECSIQRRHQK
+264 LGERECSIQRRYQK

-287 VTPELRAEMGRAAV
+287 VTPEMRSEMGEAAV
-301 SLAKA
+301 ALAKV

-321 ARNFHLLEMNTRLQ
+321 SGSFHLLEMNTRLQ
-335 VEHPVTEWIT
+335 VEHPITEWIA

-359 EALDFTQEDVELN
+359 EALDFTQDDVELN

-393 GRLVRWQPP
+393 GRLVRWLPP
-402 SRDSAA
+402 AA
-408 GEGASEPA
+408 GP
-416 RAESR
+416 
-421 LETALRLDAG
+421 ALRLDAG

-452 GEDRDQAAARLA
+452 GLDRDQAASRLA
-464 AALDNFAVEGPATNI
+464 AALDNFAVEGPATNV

-486 RHPRFVAGDLSTAF
+486 RHPRFVAGDLTTAF
-500 IGEEYPQ
+500 IAEEYPE
-507 GFRPGAACSGALGQL
+507 GFRPGADCPAALAQL
-522 LGAVTVMVQDR
+522 LGAVTVLAQDR
-533 AARLMPADWTEAVL
+533 AARLMPEEWTQAVL
-547 LSDGEETP
+547 LSDGEEMP
-555 LRRKWENGCLSVRF
+555 LKRKWENGRLSVRF

-585 IVRCQVRVPV
+585 VVRCKVRVPK
-595 GAGLAGGELFFVV
+595 ASGLAGDELFFVV
-608 RRDGL
+608 RREGL
-613 CVTVSHGGA
+613 RVTVSHAGA
-622 KRDFVY
+622 KREFVY

-657 GVLTQLR
+657 GVLTQLQ
-664 VEEGAEVKAG
+664 VAEGDEVKTG

-694 GRVRHIAVRR
+694 GRIRQVAVSP
-704 GDNLETNQLI
+704 GDNLETNQFI
-714 LQYE
+714 LRYE

>member
-1 MPPSFR
+1 M
-7 ETHKSIHGAWFR
+7 
-19 HPWLT
+19 
-24 YSRKEGDTPGLGL
+24 
-37 CRQVKIKKLLIANR
+37 KKLLIANR

-57 VMRAAAA
+57 IMRGAEA
-64 LGIRSVAVY
+64 LGIPSVAVY
-73 SDADADALHTRTA
+73 SDADSDALHTRTA
-86 DEAVGIGGLTA
+86 DEAVCIGGLTA

-111 EQSGADAVHP
+111 KESGADALHP

-128 NAAFAAAVAEAGI
+128 NSAFAAGVAEAGI
-141 AFVGPPAEAIR
+141 TFVGPPAEAIR

-161 RIAAAAGVP
+161 RIAAEAGVP
-170 TIPGRPEALD
+170 TIPGRPEALE
-180 SADAAAAAAADIGY
+180 SADAAAEAAADIGY

-224 AVREAQA
+224 AVREARA

-242 YLERPRHIEIQVL
+242 YLERPRHIEIQIL

-287 VTPELRAEMGRAAV
+287 LTPEMRSEMGEAAV

-306 IGYRSAGTVEFVVDA
+306 INYRSAGTVEFVVDA
-321 ARNFHLLEMNTRLQ
+321 SRNFHLLEMNTRLQ
-335 VEHPVTEWIT
+335 VEHPVTEWIA

-359 EALDFTQEDVELN
+359 EALDFSQEDVELK

-393 GRLVRWQPP
+393 GRLVRWVPP
-402 SRDSAA
+402 CDD
-408 GEGASEPA
+408 P
-416 RAESR
+416 
-421 LETALRLDAG
+421 ALRLDAG

-441 YDSLVA
+441 YDSLIA
-447 KLVVY
+447 KLVVH
-452 GEDRDQAAARLA
+452 GEDRNQASARLA

-486 RHPRFVAGDLSTAF
+486 RHPRFVAGDITTAF
-500 IGEEYPQ
+500 IAEEYPE
-507 GFRPGAACSGALGQL
+507 GFQPGADCTGAPAQL
-522 LGAVTVMVQDR
+522 LGAVTVMAQDR
-533 AARLMPADWTEAVL
+533 AARLMPEDWTEAVL
-547 LSDGEETP
+547 LSDGGEMR
-555 LRRKWENGCLSVRF
+555 LKRKWENGRLSVRF

-574 RLESGWRPYEP
+574 RLESGWRSYEP
-585 IVRCQVRVPV
+585 VARCQVRVPR
-595 GAGLAGGELFFVV
+595 GSGLTGGEKSFVV

-613 CVTVSHGGA
+613 RVTVSHAGA

-634 RLKGRMAA
+634 RLKRRMAA

-664 VEEGAEVKAG
+664 VEEGAEVKTG

-694 GRVRHIAVRR
+694 GRIRHIAVSP

>member
-1 MPPSFR
+1 
-7 ETHKSIHGAWFR
+7 
-19 HPWLT
+19 L
-24 YSRKEGDTPGLGL
+24 
-37 CRQVKIKKLLIANR
+37 KKLLIANR

-57 VMRAAAA
+57 IMRGAQA
-64 LGIRSVAVY
+64 LGIRTVAVC
-73 SDADADALHTRTA
+73 SDADSEALHTRTA
-86 DEAVGIGGLTA
+86 DEAVRIGGMTA
-97 AESYLDA
+97 AESYLDVG
-104 DKIIAAC
+104 KIIDAC
-111 EQSGADAVHP
+111 KQSGADALHP

-128 NAAFAAAVAEAGI
+128 NSGFAAAVEEAGI
-141 AFVGPPAEAIR
+141 TFVGPPPEAIR

-170 TIPGRPEALD
+170 VIPGRPEAME
-180 SADAAAAAAADIGY
+180 SADAAAEAAADIGY

-214 EAECRAGYEQ
+214 EAECRAGFEQ
-224 AVREAQA
+224 AVREAEA
-231 AFGDGRVFVEK
+231 AFADGRVFVEK
-242 YLERPRHIEIQVL
+242 YLERPRHIEVQIL

-264 LGERECSIQRRHQK
+264 LGERECSIQRRYQK

-287 VTPELRAEMGRAAV
+287 VTPEMRSEMGEAAV
-301 SLAKA
+301 ALAKA

-321 ARNFHLLEMNTRLQ
+321 SGSFHLLEMNTRLQ
-335 VEHPVTEWIT
+335 VEHPITEWIA

-359 EALDFTQEDVELN
+359 EALDFTQDDVELN
-372 GWSMEARICAEDPER
+372 GWSMEARVCAEDPER

-393 GRLVRWQPP
+393 GRLVRWLPP
-402 SRDSAA
+402 AA
-408 GEGASEPA
+408 GP
-416 RAESR
+416 
-421 LETALRLDAG
+421 ALRLDAG

-447 KLVVY
+447 KLVVH
-452 GEDRDQAAARLA
+452 GRDRDQAASRLA
-464 AALDNFAVEGPATNI
+464 AALDNFAVEGPATNV

-486 RHPRFVAGDLSTAF
+486 RHPRFVAGDLTTAF
-500 IGEEYPQ
+500 IAEEYPG
-507 GFRPGAACSGALGQL
+507 GFRPGADGPAALTQL
-522 LGAVTVMVQDR
+522 LGAVTVLAQDR
-533 AARLMPADWTEAVL
+533 AARLMPADWTDAVL
-547 LSDGEETP
+547 LFDGQETP
-555 LRRKWENGCLSVRF
+555 LKRKWENGRLSVRF

-585 IVRCQVRVPV
+585 VVRCKVRVPK
-595 GAGLAGGELFFVV
+595 ASGLAGDELFFVV
-608 RRDGL
+608 RREGL
-613 CVTVSHGGA
+613 RVTVSHAGA
-622 KRDFVY
+622 KREFVY

-664 VEEGAEVKAG
+664 VAEGDEVKTG

-694 GRVRHIAVRR
+694 GRIRQVAVSP
-704 GDNLETNQLI
+704 GDNLETNQFI
-714 LQYE
+714 LRYE

>member
-1 MPPSFR
+1 MR
-7 ETHKSIHGAWFR
+7 GA
-19 HPWLT
+19 
-24 YSRKEGDTPGLGL
+24 
-37 CRQVKIKKLLIANR
+37 Q
-51 GEIACR
+51 
-57 VMRAAAA
+57 A
-64 LGIRSVAVY
+64 LGIRTVAVC
-73 SDADADALHTRTA
+73 SDADSEALHTRTA
-86 DEAVGIGGLTA
+86 DEAVRIGGLTA
-97 AESYLDA
+97 ADSYLDVE
-104 DKIIAAC
+104 KIIAAC
-111 EQSGADAVHP
+111 KQSGADALHP

-128 NAAFAAAVAEAGI
+128 NARFAAAVEEAGI

-170 TIPGRPEALD
+170 VIPGRPEAME
-180 SADAAAAAAADIGY
+180 SADAAAEAAADIGY

-224 AVREAQA
+224 AVREAEA
-231 AFGDGRVFVEK
+231 AFADGRVFVEK
-242 YLERPRHIEIQVL
+242 YLERPRHIEVQVL

-264 LGERECSIQRRHQK
+264 LGERECSIQRRYQK

-287 VTPELRAEMGRAAV
+287 VTPEMRSEMGESAV

-321 ARNFHLLEMNTRLQ
+321 SGSFHLLEMNTRLQ
-335 VEHPVTEWIT
+335 VEHPITEWIA

-359 EALDFTQEDVELN
+359 EALDFTQDNVELN

-393 GRLVRWQPP
+393 GRLVRWLPP
-402 SRDSAA
+402 AA
-408 GEGASEPA
+408 GP
-416 RAESR
+416 
-421 LETALRLDAG
+421 ALRLDAG

-452 GEDRDQAAARLA
+452 GRDRDQAASRLA
-464 AALDNFAVEGPATNI
+464 AALDNFAVEGPATNV

-486 RHPRFVAGDLSTAF
+486 RHPRFVAGDLTTAF
-500 IGEEYPQ
+500 IAEEYPE
-507 GFRPGAACSGALGQL
+507 GFRPGADCPAALAQL
-522 LGAVTVMVQDR
+522 LGAVTVLAQDR
-533 AARLMPADWTEAVL
+533 AARLMPEEWTQAVL
-547 LSDGEETP
+547 LSDGEEMP
-555 LRRKWENGCLSVRF
+555 LKRKWENGRLSVRF

-585 IVRCQVRVPV
+585 VVRCKVRVPK
-595 GAGLAGGELFFVV
+595 ASGLAGDELFFVV
-608 RRDGL
+608 RREGL
-613 CVTVSHGGA
+613 RVTVSHAGA
-622 KRDFVY
+622 KREFVY

-664 VEEGAEVKAG
+664 VEEGDEVKTG

-694 GRVRHIAVRR
+694 GRIRQVAVSP
-704 GDNLETNQLI
+704 GDNLETNQFI
-714 LQYE
+714 LRYE

>member
-1 MPPSFR
+1 M
-7 ETHKSIHGAWFR
+7 
-19 HPWLT
+19 
-24 YSRKEGDTPGLGL
+24 
-37 CRQVKIKKLLIANR
+37 KKLLIANR

-57 VMRAAAA
+57 IMRAAEA

-86 DEAVGIGGLTA
+86 EEAVYIGGLTA
-97 AESYLDA
+97 AESYLDVE
-104 DKIIAAC
+104 KIIAAC
-111 EQSGADAVHP
+111 RQSGADALHP

-128 NAAFAAAVAEAGI
+128 NSGFATAVAEAGI
-141 AFVGPPAEAIR
+141 TFVGPPAEAIR

-161 RIAAAAGVP
+161 RIAAKAGVP
-170 TIPGRPEALD
+170 TIPGRPEAME
-180 SADAAAAAAADIGY
+180 SADAAAEAAADIGY

-214 EAECRAGYEQ
+214 EAECRAGFEQ
-224 AVREAQA
+224 AVREAEA
-231 AFGDGRVFVEK
+231 AFADGRVFVEK
-242 YLERPRHIEIQVL
+242 YLERPRHIEVQIL

-264 LGERECSIQRRHQK
+264 LGERECSIQRRYQK

-287 VTPELRAEMGRAAV
+287 VTPEMRSEMGQAAV

-321 ARNFHLLEMNTRLQ
+321 SGSFHLLEMNTRLQ

-359 EALDFTQEDVELN
+359 EALDFSQEDVALK
-372 GWSMEARICAEDPER
+372 GWAMEARICAEDPER
-387 DFLPAA
+387 EFLPAA
-393 GRLVRWQPP
+393 GRLVRWRPP
-402 SRDSAA
+402 LRNRSADGGPLVQDPAGLQADS
-408 GEGASEPA
+408 
-416 RAESR
+416 
-421 LETALRLDAG
+421 TLRLDAG

-441 YDSLVA
+441 YDSLIA
-447 KLVVY
+447 KLVAY
-452 GEDRDQAAARLA
+452 GEDRDQAAGRLA

-486 RHPRFVAGDLSTAF
+486 RHQRFISGDLSTAF
-500 IGEEYPQ
+500 IAEEYPE
-507 GFRPGAACSGALGQL
+507 GFRPRADCSGAMAQL
-522 LGAVTVMVQDR
+522 FGAVTVMIQDR
-533 AARLMPADWTEAVL
+533 AYRLMPADWSESVL
-547 LSDGEETP
+547 LSDGEETRI
-555 LRRKWENGCLSVRF
+555 RRKWENGAVSVRF
-569 GRRVY
+569 GRRTY
-574 RLESGWRPYEP
+574 RLESGWRPFEP
-585 IVRCQVRVPV
+585 IVRCKVRAS
-595 GAGLAGGELFFVV
+595 GSTGIEGGDRSFVV
-608 RRDGL
+608 QRDGL
-613 CVTVSHGGA
+613 RVTVSHAGA

-634 RLKGRMAA
+634 RLKRRMAS

-648 VTALNAPMP
+648 ITALNAPMP
-657 GVLTQLR
+657 GVLSQLR
-664 VEEGAEVKAG
+664 VEEGAEVKTG

-694 GRVRHIAVRR
+694 GRIRRIAVSR

>member
-1 MPPSFR
+1 M
-7 ETHKSIHGAWFR
+7 
-19 HPWLT
+19 
-24 YSRKEGDTPGLGL
+24 
-37 CRQVKIKKLLIANR
+37 KKLLIANR

-57 VMRAAAA
+57 IMRGAQA
-64 LGIRSVAVY
+64 LGIRTVAVC
-73 SDADADALHTRTA
+73 SDADSEALHTRTA
-86 DEAVGIGGLTA
+86 DEAVRIGGLTA
-97 AESYLDA
+97 ADSYLDVE
-104 DKIIAAC
+104 KIIAAC
-111 EQSGADAVHP
+111 KQSGADALHP

-128 NAAFAAAVAEAGI
+128 NARFAAAVEEAGI

-170 TIPGRPEALD
+170 VIPGRPEAME
-180 SADAAAAAAADIGY
+180 SADAAAEAAADIGY

-224 AVREAQA
+224 AVREAEA
-231 AFGDGRVFVEK
+231 AFADGRVFVEK
-242 YLERPRHIEIQVL
+242 YLERPRHIEVQVL

-264 LGERECSIQRRHQK
+264 LGERECSIQRRYQK

-287 VTPELRAEMGRAAV
+287 VTPEMRSEMGEAAV
-301 SLAKA
+301 ALAKV

-321 ARNFHLLEMNTRLQ
+321 SGSFHLLEMNTRLQ
-335 VEHPVTEWIT
+335 VEHPITEWIA

-359 EALDFTQEDVELN
+359 EALDFTQDDVELN

-393 GRLVRWQPP
+393 GRLVRWLPP
-402 SRDSAA
+402 AA
-408 GEGASEPA
+408 GP
-416 RAESR
+416 
-421 LETALRLDAG
+421 ALRLDAG

-452 GEDRDQAAARLA
+452 GLDRDQAASRLA
-464 AALDNFAVEGPATNI
+464 AALDNFAVEGPATNV

-486 RHPRFVAGDLSTAF
+486 RHPRFVAGDLTTAF
-500 IGEEYPQ
+500 IAEEYPE
-507 GFRPGAACSGALGQL
+507 GFRPGADCPAALAQL
-522 LGAVTVMVQDR
+522 LGAVTVLAQDR
-533 AARLMPADWTEAVL
+533 AARLMPEEWTQAVL
-547 LSDGEETP
+547 LSDGEEMP
-555 LRRKWENGCLSVRF
+555 LKRKWENGRLSVRF

-585 IVRCQVRVPV
+585 VVRCKVRVPK
-595 GAGLAGGELFFVV
+595 ASGLAGDELFFVV
-608 RRDGL
+608 RREGL
-613 CVTVSHGGA
+613 RVTVSHAGA
-622 KRDFVY
+622 KREFVY

-657 GVLTQLR
+657 GVLTQLQ
-664 VEEGAEVKAG
+664 VAEGDEVKTG

-694 GRVRHIAVRR
+694 GRIRQVAVSP
-704 GDNLETNQLI
+704 GDNLETNQFI
-714 LQYE
+714 LRYE

>member
-1 MPPSFR
+1 M
-7 ETHKSIHGAWFR
+7 
-19 HPWLT
+19 
-24 YSRKEGDTPGLGL
+24 
-37 CRQVKIKKLLIANR
+37 KKLLIANR

-57 VMRAAAA
+57 IMRGAQA

-86 DEAVGIGGLTA
+86 DETVCIGGLTA
-97 AESYLDA
+97 AESYLDLG
-104 DKIIAAC
+104 KIIAAC
-111 EQSGADAVHP
+111 KQSGADALHP

-128 NAAFAAAVAEAGI
+128 NSAFAAAVEEAGI
-141 AFVGPPAEAIR
+141 TFVGPPAEAIR
-152 LMGDKLEAK
+152 LMGDKLQAK
-161 RIAAAAGVP
+161 RIAAKAGVP
-170 TIPGRPEALD
+170 TIPGRPEALE
-180 SADAAAAAAADIGY
+180 SADGAAEAAADIGY

-214 EAECRAGYEQ
+214 EAECRAGFEQ

-231 AFGDGRVFVEK
+231 AFGDGRVFVER
-242 YLERPRHIEIQVL
+242 YLERPRHIEVQVL
-255 ADGHGSVVH
+255 ADSRGSVVH

-287 VTPELRAEMGRAAV
+287 VTPEMRSEMGRAAV

-306 IGYRSAGTVEFVVDA
+306 IGYRSAGTVEFVVDSS
-321 ARNFHLLEMNTRLQ
+321 RNFHLLEMNTRLQ
-335 VEHPVTEWIT
+335 VEHPVSEWIT
-345 GIDLVQWMLRIAAG
+345 GIDLVQWMLRIADG
-359 EALDFTQEDVELN
+359 EALDFTQEDVELR

-393 GRLVRWQPP
+393 GRLVRWLPP
-402 SRDSAA
+402 SSDSSAD
-408 GEGASEPA
+408 GGASWQ
-416 RAESR
+416 ESGS
-421 LETALRLDAG
+421 APRLDAG

-441 YDSLVA
+441 YDSLIA

-452 GEDRDQAAARLA
+452 GTDRDQAAARLA
-464 AALDNFAVEGPATNI
+464 AALDDFAVEGPATNV

-486 RHPRFVAGDLSTAF
+486 RHPRFAAGDITTAF
-500 IGEEYPQ
+500 IAEEYPD
-507 GFRPGAACSGALGQL
+507 GFQPAANCSDALAQL

-533 AARLMPADWTEAVL
+533 AARSMPGDWTEAVL
-547 LSDGEETP
+547 LSDGGEVP
-555 LRRKWENGCLSVRF
+555 LKRKWEGGRLSVRF

-574 RLESGWRPYEP
+574 RLESGWRPFEP
-585 IVRCQVRVPV
+585 IARCKVKVP
-595 GAGLAGGELFFVV
+595 GASGLTGGDLSFVV
-608 RRDGL
+608 QRDGL
-613 CVTVSHGGA
+613 RVAVSHAGV
-622 KRDFVY
+622 RLEYVY

-664 VEEGAEVKAG
+664 VDEGEEVKTG

-694 GRVRHIAVRR
+694 GRIRHIAVNP

-714 LQYE
+714 LKYE

>member
-1 MPPSFR
+1 M
-7 ETHKSIHGAWFR
+7 
-19 HPWLT
+19 
-24 YSRKEGDTPGLGL
+24 
-37 CRQVKIKKLLIANR
+37 KKLLIANR

-57 VMRAAAA
+57 IMRGAQA
-64 LGIRSVAVY
+64 LGIRTVAVC
-73 SDADADALHTRTA
+73 SDADSEALHTRTA
-86 DEAVGIGGLTA
+86 DEAVRIGGLTA
-97 AESYLDA
+97 AESYLDVE
-104 DKIIAAC
+104 KIIAAC
-111 EQSGADAVHP
+111 KQSGADALHP

-128 NAAFAAAVAEAGI
+128 NARFAAAVEEAGI

-170 TIPGRPEALD
+170 VIPGRPEAME
-180 SADAAAAAAADIGY
+180 SADAAVEAAADIGY

-224 AVREAQA
+224 AVREAEA
-231 AFGDGRVFVEK
+231 AFADGRVFVEK
-242 YLERPRHIEIQVL
+242 YLERPRHIEVQVL
-255 ADGHGSVVH
+255 ADGQGSVVH
-264 LGERECSIQRRHQK
+264 LGERECSIQRRYQK

-287 VTPELRAEMGRAAV
+287 VTPEMRSEMGEAAV
-301 SLAKA
+301 ALAKA

-321 ARNFHLLEMNTRLQ
+321 SGSFHLLEMNTRLQ
-335 VEHPVTEWIT
+335 VEHPITEWIA

-359 EALDFTQEDVELN
+359 EALDFTQDDVELN

-393 GRLVRWQPP
+393 GRLVRWLPP
-402 SRDSAA
+402 AA
-408 GEGASEPA
+408 GP
-416 RAESR
+416 
-421 LETALRLDAG
+421 ALRLDAG

-452 GEDRDQAAARLA
+452 GRDRDQAASRLA
-464 AALDNFAVEGPATNI
+464 AALDNFAVEGPATNV

-486 RHPRFVAGDLSTAF
+486 RHPRFVAGDLTTAF
-500 IGEEYPQ
+500 IAEEYPE
-507 GFRPGAACSGALGQL
+507 GFRPGADCPAALAQL
-522 LGAVTVMVQDR
+522 LGAVTVLAQDR
-533 AARLMPADWTEAVL
+533 AARLMPEEWTQAVL
-547 LSDGEETP
+547 LSDGEEMP
-555 LRRKWENGCLSVRF
+555 LKRKWENGRLSVRF

-574 RLESGWRPYEP
+574 RLESSWRPYEP
-585 IVRCQVRVPV
+585 VVRCKVRVPK
-595 GAGLAGGELFFVV
+595 ASGLAGDELFFVV
-608 RRDGL
+608 RREGL
-613 CVTVSHGGA
+613 RVTVSHAGA
-622 KRDFVY
+622 KREFVY

-648 VTALNAPMP
+648 VTTLNAPMP

-664 VEEGAEVKAG
+664 VAEGDEVKTG

-694 GRVRHIAVRR
+694 GRIRQVAVSP
-704 GDNLETNQLI
+704 GDNLETNQFI
-714 LQYE
+714 LRYE

>member
-1 MPPSFR
+1 
-7 ETHKSIHGAWFR
+7 
-19 HPWLT
+19 L
-24 YSRKEGDTPGLGL
+24 
-37 CRQVKIKKLLIANR
+37 KKLLIANR

-57 VMRAAAA
+57 IMRGAQA
-64 LGIRSVAVY
+64 LGIRSVAVC
-73 SDADADALHTRTA
+73 SDADSEALHTRTA
-86 DEAVGIGGLTA
+86 DEAFCIGGMTA
-97 AESYLDA
+97 AESYLDVE
-104 DKIIAAC
+104 KIIAAC
-111 EQSGADAVHP
+111 KQSGADALHP

-128 NAAFAAAVAEAGI
+128 NSGFAAAVEEADI
-141 AFVGPPAEAIR
+141 TFVGPPPEAIR

-170 TIPGRPEALD
+170 VIPGRPEAMK
-180 SADAAAAAAADIGY
+180 SADAAAEAAADIGY

-214 EAECRAGYEQ
+214 EAECRARFEQ
-224 AVREAQA
+224 AVREAEA
-231 AFGDGRVFVEK
+231 AFADGRVFVEK
-242 YLERPRHIEIQVL
+242 YMERPRHIEVQIL

-264 LGERECSIQRRHQK
+264 LGERECSIQRRYQK

-287 VTPELRAEMGRAAV
+287 VTPEMRVEMGEAAV

-321 ARNFHLLEMNTRLQ
+321 SGSFHLLEMNTRLQ
-335 VEHPVTEWIT
+335 VEHPITEWIA

-402 SRDSAA
+402 ATGS
-408 GEGASEPA
+408 
-416 RAESR
+416 
-421 LETALRLDAG
+421 ALRLDAG

-452 GEDRDQAAARLA
+452 GRDRDQAASRLA
-464 AALDNFAVEGPATNI
+464 AALDNFAVEGPATNV

-486 RHPRFVAGDLSTAF
+486 RHPRFVAGDLTTAF
-500 IGEEYPQ
+500 IAEEYPE
-507 GFRPGAACSGALGQL
+507 GFRPGADCPAALAQL
-522 LGAVTVMVQDR
+522 LGAVTVLVQDR
-533 AARLMPADWTEAVL
+533 AARLLPGEWTQAVL
-547 LSDGEETP
+547 LTDGDEMP
-555 LRRKWENGCLSVRF
+555 LKRKWKNGCLSVRY

-574 RLESGWRPYEP
+574 RLESGWRPFEP
-585 IVRCQVRVPV
+585 VVRCKVRVPK
-595 GAGLAGGELFFVV
+595 ASGLAGGESAFVV

-613 CVTVSHGGA
+613 RVTVSHAGV
-622 KRDFVY
+622 KREFVY

-648 VTALNAPMP
+648 VTVLNAPMP

-664 VEEGAEVKAG
+664 VAEGEEVKIG

-694 GRVRHIAVRR
+694 GRIRQIAVSP
-704 GDNLETNQLI
+704 GDNLETNQFI
-714 LQYE
+714 LRYE

>member
-1 MPPSFR
+1 M
-7 ETHKSIHGAWFR
+7 
-19 HPWLT
+19 
-24 YSRKEGDTPGLGL
+24 
-37 CRQVKIKKLLIANR
+37 KKLLIANR

-57 VMRAAAA
+57 IMRGAQA
-64 LGIRSVAVY
+64 LGIRSVAVC
-73 SDADADALHTRTA
+73 SDADSEALHTRTA
-86 DEAVGIGGLTA
+86 DETVCIGGLTA
-97 AESYLDA
+97 AESYLDVE
-104 DKIIAAC
+104 KIIAAC
-111 EQSGADAVHP
+111 KQSGADALHP

-128 NAAFAAAVAEAGI
+128 NSGFAAAVEKAGI
-141 AFVGPPAEAIR
+141 TFVGPPPEAIR

-170 TIPGRPEALD
+170 TIPGRPEAME
-180 SADAAAAAAADIGY
+180 SADAAVEAAADIGY

-214 EAECRAGYEQ
+214 EAECRAGFEQ
-224 AVREAQA
+224 AVREAEA
-231 AFGDGRVFVEK
+231 AFADGRVFVEK
-242 YLERPRHIEIQVL
+242 YLERPRHIEVQIL

-264 LGERECSIQRRHQK
+264 LGERECSIQRRYQK

-287 VTPELRAEMGRAAV
+287 VTPVMRREMGQAAV

-321 ARNFHLLEMNTRLQ
+321 SGSFHLLEMNTRLQ
-335 VEHPVTEWIT
+335 VEHPITEWIA

-359 EALDFTQEDVELN
+359 EALDFTQDDVELN

-393 GRLVRWQPP
+393 GRLVRWLPP
-402 SRDSAA
+402 SA
-408 GEGASEPA
+408 GS
-416 RAESR
+416 
-421 LETALRLDAG
+421 ALRLDAG

-452 GEDRDQAAARLA
+452 GRDRDQAASRLA
-464 AALDNFAVEGPATNI
+464 AALDNFAVEGPATNV

-486 RHPRFVAGDLSTAF
+486 RHSRFVAGDLTTAF
-500 IGEEYPQ
+500 IAEEYPD
-507 GFRPGAACSGALGQL
+507 GFRPGADGPAALTQL
-522 LGAVTVMVQDR
+522 LGAVTVLAQDR
-533 AARLMPADWTEAVL
+533 AARLMPADWTEAVV
-547 LSDGEETP
+547 LSDGEEMP
-555 LRRKWENGCLSVRF
+555 LRRKWENGRLSVRF

-574 RLESGWRPYEP
+574 RLESGWRPFEP
-585 IVRCQVRVPV
+585 IVRCDARVPR
-595 GAGLAGGELFFVV
+595 GSGLTGGELFFVV
-608 RRDGL
+608 RREGL
-613 CVTVSHGGA
+613 CVTVSHAGA
-622 KRDFVY
+622 KREFVY

-648 VTALNAPMP
+648 ITVLNAPMP
-657 GVLTQLR
+657 GVLTQLQ
-664 VEEGAEVKAG
+664 VEEGDEVKTG

-694 GRVRHIAVRR
+694 GRIRQVAVSP
-704 GDNLETNQLI
+704 GDNLESNQLI
-714 LQYE
+714 LRYE

>member
-1 MPPSFR
+1 M
-7 ETHKSIHGAWFR
+7 
-19 HPWLT
+19 
-24 YSRKEGDTPGLGL
+24 
-37 CRQVKIKKLLIANR
+37 KKLLIANR

-57 VMRAAAA
+57 IMRAAEA

-86 DEAVGIGGLTA
+86 DEAVRIGGLTA

-104 DKIIAAC
+104 EKIIAAC
-111 EQSGADAVHP
+111 RQSGADALHP

-128 NAAFAAAVAEAGI
+128 NSGFAAAVAEAGI
-141 AFVGPPAEAIR
+141 TFVGPPAEAIR

-161 RIAAAAGVP
+161 RIAAKAGVP

-209 RIARD
+209 RIASD
-214 EAECRAGYEQ
+214 ESECRAGFEQ

-242 YLERPRHIEIQVL
+242 YLQRPRHIEVQVL
-255 ADGHGSVVH
+255 ADSQGAVVH

-287 VTPELRAEMGRAAV
+287 VTPGLRSAMGRAAV

-306 IGYRSAGTVEFVVDA
+306 IDYRSAGTVEFVVDA

-359 EALDFTQEDVELN
+359 EPLDFTQSDVKLA
-372 GWSMEARICAEDPER
+372 GWAMEARVCAEDPER
-387 DFLPAA
+387 KFLPAA

-402 SRDSAA
+402 FESSSANDGPAARDAT
-408 GEGASEPA
+408 GTQTQG
-416 RAESR
+416 
-421 LETALRLDAG
+421 TLRLDAG

-441 YDSLVA
+441 YDSLIA

-452 GEDRDQAAARLA
+452 GEDRDQAAGRLA
-464 AALDNFAVEGPATNI
+464 AALDDFAVEGPATNI

-500 IGEEYPQ
+500 IAEEYPK
-507 GFRPGAACSGALGQL
+507 GFRPGAECSGTLAQL

-533 AARLMPADWTEAVL
+533 AARLMPADWTESVL
-547 LSDGEETP
+547 LSDGEET
-555 LRRKWENGCLSVRF
+555 RIGRKWENGAVSVRF
-569 GRRVY
+569 GRKIY
-574 RLESGWRPYEP
+574 RLKSAWRPFEP
-585 IVRCQVRVPV
+585 VVRCKVRVPR
-595 GAGLAGGELFFVV
+595 GAGPAGGERFFVV
-608 RRDGL
+608 QRDGL
-613 CVTVSHGGA
+613 RVTVSNAGA
-622 KRDFVY
+622 KQDFVY

-634 RLKGRMAA
+634 RLKRRMAP

-648 VTALNAPMP
+648 ITALNAPMP

-664 VEEGAEVKAG
+664 VEEGAQVKTG

-694 GRVRHIAVRR
+694 GRIRHIAVSR

>member
-1 MPPSFR
+1 M
-7 ETHKSIHGAWFR
+7 
-19 HPWLT
+19 
-24 YSRKEGDTPGLGL
+24 
-37 CRQVKIKKLLIANR
+37 KKLLIANR

-57 VMRAAAA
+57 IMRAAKA

-86 DEAVGIGGLTA
+86 DEAVCIGGLTA

-104 DKIIAAC
+104 DRIIAAC
-111 EQSGADAVHP
+111 RQSGADALHP

-128 NAAFAAAVAEAGI
+128 NAAFAAAVEQAGI
-141 AFVGPPAEAIR
+141 TFAGPPAEAIR

-161 RIAAAAGVP
+161 RIAAKAGVP
-170 TIPGRPEALD
+170 TIPGRPDALQSPGEA
-180 SADAAAAAAADIGY
+180 AQAAAAIGY

-214 EAECRAGYEQ
+214 EAECRTGYEQ

-242 YLERPRHIEIQVL
+242 YLERPRHIEVQIL
-255 ADGHGSVVH
+255 ADSHGAVVH

-287 VTPELRAEMGRAAV
+287 VTPEMRAEMGRAAV

-306 IGYRSAGTVEFVVDA
+306 IGYRSAGTVEFVVDSS
-321 ARNFHLLEMNTRLQ
+321 RNFHLLEMNTRLQ

-345 GIDLVQWMLRIAAG
+345 GVDLAQWMLRIAAG
-359 EALDFTQEDVELN
+359 EALDFTQEDIELN
-372 GWSMEARICAEDPER
+372 GWSMEARICAEDPQR

-393 GRLVRWQPP
+393 GRLIRWRPP
-402 SRDSAA
+402 STST
-408 GEGASEPA
+408 AS
-416 RAESR
+416 S
-421 LETALRLDAG
+421 ALRLDTG

-441 YDSLVA
+441 YDSLIA
-447 KLVVY
+447 KLVAY
-452 GEDRDQAAARLA
+452 GEDRGQAAARLA
-464 AALDNFAVEGPATNI
+464 AALDNFAVEGPDTNV

-486 RHPRFVAGDLSTAF
+486 RHPRFAAGDLTTAF
-500 IGEEYPQ
+500 IAEEYPE
-507 GFRPGAACSGALGQL
+507 GFQPQSDCTGALAQL

-533 AARLMPADWTEAVL
+533 AARAMPEDWTEAVL

-555 LRRKWENGCLSVRF
+555 LKRKWDRGCVSVRF
-569 GRRVY
+569 GRRVV
-574 RLESGWRPYEP
+574 RIGSSWRPFEP
-585 IVRCQVRVPV
+585 VVRCEVRVPK
-595 GAGLAGGELFFVV
+595 ASGLAGGELFFVV

-613 CVTVSHGGA
+613 RVTASHAGVE
-622 KRDFVY
+622 REFVY
-628 LPPRSA
+628 LPPHSA
-634 RLKGRMAA
+634 RLKRRMAVK
-642 RPAHLG
+642 PAHLG
-648 VTALNAPMP
+648 VTVLNAPMP
-657 GVLTQLR
+657 GVLTRLR
-664 VEEGAEVKAG
+664 VEEGEEVKAG

-694 GRVRHIAVRR
+694 GRIRHIAVSA

-714 LQYE
+714 LRYQ

>member
-1 MPPSFR
+1 M
-7 ETHKSIHGAWFR
+7 
-19 HPWLT
+19 
-24 YSRKEGDTPGLGL
+24 
-37 CRQVKIKKLLIANR
+37 KKLLIANR

-57 VMRAAAA
+57 IMRGAQA

-86 DEAVGIGGLTA
+86 DETVCIGGLTA
-97 AESYLDA
+97 VESYLDVG
-104 DKIIAAC
+104 KIIAAC
-111 EQSGADAVHP
+111 KQSGADALHP

-128 NAAFAAAVAEAGI
+128 NSAFAAAVEEAGI
-141 AFVGPPAEAIR
+141 TFVGPPAEAIR
-152 LMGDKLEAK
+152 LMGDKLQAK
-161 RIAAAAGVP
+161 QIAAKAGVP
-170 TIPGRPEALD
+170 TIPGRPEALE
-180 SADAAAAAAADIGY
+180 SADGAAEAAADIGY

-214 EAECRAGYEQ
+214 EAECRAGFEQ

-231 AFGDGRVFVEK
+231 AFGDGRVFVER
-242 YLERPRHIEIQVL
+242 YLERPRHIEVQVL
-255 ADGHGSVVH
+255 ADSHGSVVH

-287 VTPELRAEMGRAAV
+287 VTPEMRSEMGRAAV

-306 IGYRSAGTVEFVVDA
+306 IGYRSAGTVEFVVDSS
-321 ARNFHLLEMNTRLQ
+321 RNFHLLEMNTRLQ
-335 VEHPVTEWIT
+335 VEHPVSEWIT
-345 GIDLVQWMLRIAAG
+345 GIDLVQWMLRIADG
-359 EALDFTQEDVELN
+359 EALDFTQEDVELR

-393 GRLVRWQPP
+393 GRLVRWLPP
-402 SRDSAA
+402 SSDSSAD
-408 GEGASEPA
+408 GGAS
-416 RAESR
+416 RQESGS
-421 LETALRLDAG
+421 ALRLDAG

-441 YDSLVA
+441 YDSLIA

-452 GEDRDQAAARLA
+452 GTDRDQAAARLA
-464 AALDNFAVEGPATNI
+464 AALDDFAVEGPATNV

-486 RHPRFVAGDLSTAF
+486 RHPRFAAGDITTAF
-500 IGEEYPQ
+500 IAEEYPD
-507 GFRPGAACSGALGQL
+507 GFQPAANCSDALAQL

-533 AARLMPADWTEAVL
+533 AARSMPGDWTEAVL
-547 LSDGEETP
+547 LSDGGEAP
-555 LRRKWENGCLSVRF
+555 LRRKWEGGRLSVRF

-574 RLESGWRPYEP
+574 RLESGWRPFEP
-585 IVRCQVRVPV
+585 IARCKVKVP
-595 GAGLAGGELFFVV
+595 GASGLTGGDLSFVV
-608 RRDGL
+608 QRDGL
-613 CVTVSHGGA
+613 RVAVSHAGV
-622 KRDFVY
+622 RLEYVY

-664 VEEGAEVKAG
+664 VDEGEEVKTG

-694 GRVRHIAVRR
+694 GRIRHIAVNP

-714 LQYE
+714 LKYE

>member
-1 MPPSFR
+1 M
-7 ETHKSIHGAWFR
+7 
-19 HPWLT
+19 
-24 YSRKEGDTPGLGL
+24 
-37 CRQVKIKKLLIANR
+37 KKLLIANR

-57 VMRAAAA
+57 IMRGAQA
-64 LGIRSVAVY
+64 LGIRSVAVC
-73 SDADADALHTRTA
+73 SDADSEALHTRTA
-86 DEAVGIGGLTA
+86 DEAVCIGGLTP
-97 AESYLDA
+97 AESYLDVE
-104 DKIIAAC
+104 KVIAAC
-111 EQSGADAVHP
+111 KQSGADALHP

-128 NAAFAAAVAEAGI
+128 NSGFAAAVEKAGI
-141 AFVGPPAEAIR
+141 TFVGPPPEAIR

-161 RIAAAAGVP
+161 QIAAAAGVP
-170 TIPGRPEALD
+170 TIPGRPEAME
-180 SADAAAAAAADIGY
+180 SADAAVEAAADIGY

-214 EAECRAGYEQ
+214 EAECRAGFEQ
-224 AVREAQA
+224 AVREAEA
-231 AFGDGRVFVEK
+231 AFADGRVFVEK
-242 YLERPRHIEIQVL
+242 YLERPRHIEVQIL

-264 LGERECSIQRRHQK
+264 LGERECSIQRRYQK

-287 VTPELRAEMGRAAV
+287 VTPEMRSEMGQAAV

-321 ARNFHLLEMNTRLQ
+321 SGSFHLLEMNTRLQ
-335 VEHPVTEWIT
+335 VEHPITEWIA

-359 EALDFTQEDVELN
+359 EALDFTQDDVELN

-393 GRLVRWQPP
+393 GRLVRWLPP
-402 SRDSAA
+402 SA
-408 GEGASEPA
+408 GS
-416 RAESR
+416 
-421 LETALRLDAG
+421 ALRLDAG

-452 GEDRDQAAARLA
+452 GRDRDQAASRLA
-464 AALDNFAVEGPATNI
+464 AALDNFAVEGPATNV

-486 RHPRFVAGDLSTAF
+486 RHPRFVAGDLTTAF
-500 IGEEYPQ
+500 IAEEYPE
-507 GFRPGAACSGALGQL
+507 GFRPGADGPAALTAL
-522 LGAVTVMVQDR
+522 LGAVTVLVQDR

-547 LSDGEETP
+547 LSDGEEMP
-555 LRRKWENGCLSVRF
+555 LRRKWENGRLSVRF

-574 RLESGWRPYEP
+574 RLESGWRPFEP
-585 IVRCQVRVPV
+585 IVRCDARVPR
-595 GAGLAGGELFFVV
+595 GSGLTGGVLFFVV
-608 RRDGL
+608 RREGL
-613 CVTVSHGGA
+613 CVTVSHAGA
-622 KRDFVY
+622 KREFVY

-634 RLKGRMAA
+634 RLKSRMAA
-642 RPAHLG
+642 RPAHLCIT
-648 VTALNAPMP
+648 VLNAPMP
-657 GVLTQLR
+657 GVFTQLR
-664 VEEGAEVKAG
+664 VEEGEEVKTG

-694 GRVRHIAVRR
+694 GRIRQIAVSP

-714 LQYE
+714 LRYQ

>member
-1 MPPSFR
+1 M
-7 ETHKSIHGAWFR
+7 
-19 HPWLT
+19 
-24 YSRKEGDTPGLGL
+24 
-37 CRQVKIKKLLIANR
+37 KKLLIANR

-57 VMRAAAA
+57 IMRGAQA
-64 LGIRSVAVY
+64 LGICSVAVY

-86 DEAVGIGGLTA
+86 DETVCIGGLTA

-104 DKIIAAC
+104 EKIIAAC
-111 EQSGADAVHP
+111 KQSGADALHP

-128 NAAFAAAVAEAGI
+128 NSAFAAAVEEAGI
-141 AFVGPPAEAIR
+141 TFVGPPAEAIR
-152 LMGDKLEAK
+152 LMGDKLQAK
-161 RIAAAAGVP
+161 RIAAKAGVP
-170 TIPGRPEALD
+170 TIPGRPEALE
-180 SADAAAAAAADIGY
+180 SADGAAEAAADIGY

-214 EAECRAGYEQ
+214 EAECRAGFEQ

-242 YLERPRHIEIQVL
+242 YLERPRHIEVQVL
-255 ADGHGSVVH
+255 ADSHGSVVH

-287 VTPELRAEMGRAAV
+287 VTPEMRSEMGQASV

-306 IGYRSAGTVEFVVDA
+306 IGYRSAGTVEFVVDSS
-321 ARNFHLLEMNTRLQ
+321 RNFHLLEMNTRLQ
-335 VEHPVTEWIT
+335 VEHPVSEWIT
-345 GIDLVQWMLRIAAG
+345 GIDLVQWMLRIADG
-359 EALDFTQEDVELN
+359 EALDFTQEDVEIR

-393 GRLVRWQPP
+393 GRLVRWLPP
-402 SRDSAA
+402 SSDSSADGAA
-408 GEGASEPA
+408 S
-416 RAESR
+416 RQESGS
-421 LETALRLDAG
+421 APRLDAG

-441 YDSLVA
+441 YDSLIA

-452 GEDRDQAAARLA
+452 GTDRDQAAARLA
-464 AALDNFAVEGPATNI
+464 AALDDFAVEGPATNV

-486 RHPRFVAGDLSTAF
+486 RHPRFAAGDITTAF
-500 IGEEYPQ
+500 IAEEYPD
-507 GFRPGAACSGALGQL
+507 GFQPAENCSDALAQL

-533 AARLMPADWTEAVL
+533 AARSMPGDWTEAVL
-547 LSDGEETP
+547 LSDGGEVP
-555 LRRKWENGCLSVRF
+555 LRRKWEGGRLSVRF

-574 RLESGWRPYEP
+574 RLESGWRPFEP
-585 IVRCQVRVPV
+585 IARCKVKVP
-595 GAGLAGGELFFVV
+595 GASGLTGGDLSFVV
-608 RRDGL
+608 QRDGL
-613 CVTVSHGGA
+613 RVAVSHAGV
-622 KRDFVY
+622 RLEYVY

-642 RPAHLG
+642 RPAHVG

-664 VEEGAEVKAG
+664 VDEGEEVKTG

-694 GRVRHIAVRR
+694 GRIRHIAVNP

-714 LQYE
+714 LKYE